1 MRRWITLLLI
11 ACTLVGCGGV
21 ITSRTMPTSTRSAVS
36 NTTSVMVPWGGEL
49 VYQPTYPAFESV
61 IPMTYT
67 VHVDLDPPP
76 TIMIQQQMNG
86 IVTTTLPLSIM
97 VAADTPIVDTTVPVT
112 YTLPL
117 NFTLTTKGVGTIQVV
132 YELFPGVLVERR
144 VFVLATDEGVFLDSL
159 SRGGVY
165 SVYLS
170 ELEERGIIDATT
182 TEQRFDQLI
191 NDRTLTV
198 PINGTPTTVDF
209 SLPDYERIYNQ
220 P

>member
-1 MRRWITLLLI
+1 M
-11 ACTLVGCGGV
+11 
-21 ITSRTMPTSTRSAVS
+21 
-36 NTTSVMVPWGGEL
+36 
-49 VYQPTYPAFESV
+49 YQPTYPAFEVV

-67 VHVDLDPPP
+67 VHIDHEPPP
-76 TIMIQQQMNG
+76 TITIQQQMNG
-86 IVTTTLPLSIM
+86 IVTTTLPLSIT
-97 VAADTPIVDTTVPVT
+97 VAADAPIVDTTVPVT
-112 YTLPL
+112 YTLPVR
-117 NFTLTTKGVGTIQVV
+117 FTLSAKNEGTIQVV
-132 YELFPGVLVERR
+132 YERFPSVLLERR

-198 PINGTPTTVDF
+198 PINGNSTTVDF